1 MVEAVPSSGPPGG
14 DEKDKIR
21 NTSLQYVFQP
31 GRDHFPA
38 KPYYEDGD
46 PSMYTAENMDAR
58 DELRDNPRVRE
69 QIHEFVTKQFVLQG
83 NAKMCTKDEYCKVF
97 MKVGQ
102 ILRPGIDT
110 DDLAKIIR
118 EDFDNDTQPRKRRKR
133 QTGEDDDEQPVQ
145 EQEEQEQEVPVNKDA
160 LTEEQLHDALFELA
174 DTWCPSINEDEYIEF
189 FEILYQK
196 MLYSNQQDSSA
207 YDVLN

>member
-1 MVEAVPSSGPPGG
+1 MVEETDPTKPNEENPNPIKS
-14 DEKDKIR
+14 KD
-21 NTSLQYVFQP
+21 LQYVFQP

-46 PSMYTAENMDAR
+46 PTMYTSENMDAR

-83 NAKMCTKDEYCKVF
+83 NSKMCTKDEYCRVF

-110 DDLAKIIR
+110 DELARLIR
-118 EDFDNDTQPRKRRKR
+118 EDFENDTQPRKRRKR
-133 QTGEDDDEQPVQ
+133 QTGDDDDEPVQ
-145 EQEEQEQEVPVNKDA
+145 QEPEEQEAEVPVNKDA
-160 LTEEQLHDALFELA
+160 LTEE
-174 DTWCPSINEDEYIEF
+174 
-189 FEILYQK
+189 
-196 MLYSNQQDSSA
+196 
-207 YDVLN
+207 